1 MSIPDRITGKKSH
14 ESQHRPSSIPNAK
27 KPKSRPPQ
35 SFRDKA
41 GFLQSSLP
49 KYSGPY
55 SVGIMELEIP
65 AQKPQTFSHIKRHG
79 HHILRLETVLMTI
92 YYPSAFG
99 SGAGKDPS
107 GNRKWSRQTWLPR
120 PRIRTAQGYGKFAG
134 LGDIAVPFFGATTMF
149 TKIPAF
155 RNSRP
160 ATHWPPPENFR
171 SRHGPGKVKNREG
184 PAPEGKE
191 DEPTFPLM
199 FFSHGLGG
207 TRTMYSS
214 LCGEVQ
220 QVPLHDCFRAS
231 DSVQFASYGFVVCAV
246 EHRDGSGPRTF
257 VNHAKE
263 GKGSLDDL
271 VQNENIDHCE
281 KQKKKGYD
289 QIDYV
294 FPKGNRWDTSPLNEK
309 GPDKELRD
317 AQIELRLAELEEA
330 YRILCQICNGEG
342 EEVARKNLR
351 RKGYVGSSSRGL
363 EGVNWDAW
371 KHRFHTERCTVAGH
385 SFGAA
390 TTIEVL
396 RHADRFKHVEQGII
410 YDIWGAAIHP
420 PEDNQRHRIHTPL
433 LGINSEAFVYWPS
446 NFSAV
451 SSLIKEARDHG
462 SPAWLTT
469 VRGTVHV
476 SQSDFSIL
484 YPATCSFLLKATA
497 NPKRALDLN
506 ISASLEFLKAV
517 MGEQGG
523 GKAILERCM
532 LDEGLLRT
540 EVTDELP
547 EERRPNDKWIAA
559 RLKIPH
565 EFRTRLGAKLMRKG
579 KRKMG
584 KGGGEVGEEIWMHVR
599 TEKEEFEKW
608 REQRRNEQ
616 STEEIGL
623 GGGEKQEVALGGV
636 GEGITDVEDTG
647 DREEKVLRG

>member
-14 ESQHRPSSIPNAK
+14 ESQHQPRSIPNAK

-65 AQKPQTFSHIKRHG
+65 ARHPQTFSHIKRHG
-79 HHILRLETVLMTI
+79 HHILRLETVLITI

-120 PRIRTAQGYGKFAG
+120 PRIRTAQGYGKFASV
-134 LGDIAVPFFGATTMF
+134 GDIAVPFFAATTMF

-160 ATHWPPPENFR
+160 ATHWPPPDNFR
-171 SRHGPGKVKNREG
+171 SRHGPEKVKNREG
-184 PAPEGKE
+184 PPPEGKG

-214 LCGEVQ
+214 LCGE
-220 QVPLHDCFRAS
+220 
-231 DSVQFASYGFVVCAV
+231 FASYGFVVCAV

-271 VQNENIDHCE
+271 EQNGHIDHCE
-281 KQKKKGYD
+281 RQRKKGYD
-289 QIDYV
+289 KVDYI

-317 AQIELRLAELEEA
+317 AQTQLRLAELEEA
-330 YRILCQICNGEG
+330 YHILCQIRNGKG
-342 EEVARKNLR
+342 EDVARKNLR

-363 EGVNWDAW
+363 EGVDWDAW
-371 KHRFHTERCTVAGH
+371 KGRFHTERCTVAGH

-410 YDIWGAAIHP
+410 YDIWGAAINP
-420 PEDNQRHRIHTPL
+420 PEEDPCHRIHTPL
-433 LGINSEAFVYWPS
+433 LGINSEAFMYWPS

-451 SSLIKEARDHG
+451 SSLIKESRDHG

-484 YPATCSFLLKATA
+484 YPATCSMLLKATA

-540 EVTDELP
+540 EVTEELP
-547 EERRPNDKWIAA
+547 EERRPDDKWVAA

-565 EFRTRLGAKLMRKG
+565 EFRTRLGAKFVRKE
-579 KRKMG
+579 RRRRG
-584 KGGGEVGEEIWMHVR
+584 KGSGEVGDEIWMHVR

-608 REQRRNEQ
+608 REQSRHEQ
-616 STEEIGL
+616 GLVKTGL
-623 GGGEKQEVALGGV
+623 GGDSEEDVEQGTV
-636 GEGITDVEDTG
+636 GVEDTRKSG
-647 DREEKVLRG
+647 VEKL